1 MRVSVIGCGHLGIP
15 HAAAMAHLGHQV
27 IGVDTDSGKVSALNA
42 GEAPIYETGL
52 LELLA
57 KYTSSGDLRFTLS
70 LQEAAEFADVH
81 FLAVGTPIDSD
92 GRSYDTG
99 QVFGAVR
106 ELAPYLTR
114 PCTIMGKSTVTV
126 GTTKRLTELVHRL
139 APAGDAVDVV
149 WNPEFLRE
157 GHAIDDTLRPDRIIA
172 GLTSKRAEQ
181 TVREVYKSIIDSGVP
196 LFVMTPETAEL
207 TKGAANTFL
216 GLKISYI
223 NAVADMCAAAG
234 ADVAQLVEAL
244 GIDAR
249 IGHGGM
255 KPGIGY
261 GGGCLPK
268 DVRAF
273 TASAGQLGVDHA
285 ETLLLAAEAVND
297 RRPEHAV
304 QLIDAALDRELS
316 GARVAMLGASFKA
329 GTNDVRE
336 SPALSVASRLHKHG
350 ARVTVHDP
358 VALPTAARRH
368 PELEYADSVAEAVID
383 ADVVVVGTEWPEYQE
398 INPEALAGLAAK
410 LTVVDFRNILDG
422 DRWAAAGW
430 SVHWIGRPSTIP
442 TGRDA

>member
-15 HAAAMAHLGHQV
+15 HAAAMAQLGHQV
-27 IGVDTDSGKVSALNA
+27 IGVDTDSSKISALNS
-42 GEAPIYETGL
+42 GKAPIYEAGL
-52 LELLA
+52 SELLA
-57 KYTSSGDLRFTLS
+57 KHTASGELKFTLS
-70 LQEAAEFADVH
+70 LKMAAEFADVH

-139 APAGDAVDVV
+139 APVGDAVDVV

-172 GLTSKRAEQ
+172 GVTSERAER
-181 TVREVYKSIIDSGVP
+181 TVREVYGPIIDSGVP

-216 GLKISYI
+216 GMKISYI
-223 NAVADMCAAAG
+223 NAVADMCDAAG

-244 GIDAR
+244 GIDPR

-255 KPGIGY
+255 RPGIGY

-285 ETLLLAAEAVND
+285 EALLLAAEAVND
-297 RRPEHAV
+297 RRPEYAV
-304 QLIDAALDRELS
+304 QLIDAALDRDLS
-316 GARVAMLGASFKA
+316 GARVAMLGAAFKA

-336 SPALSVASRLHKHG
+336 SPALAVAGRLHQRG

-358 VALPTAARRH
+358 VAVPSAARRH
-368 PELEYADSVAEAVID
+368 PELEYANDVTDAVID
-383 ADVVVVGTEWPEYQE
+383 ADVVVVGTEWPQYQE
-398 INPEALAGLAAK
+398 IRPEDLNGLVATRT
-410 LTVVDFRNILDG
+410 LVDFRNIVDS
-422 DRWAAAGW
+422 DQWTEAGW
-430 SVHWIGRPSTIP
+430 TVHCVGRPSTAP
-442 TGRDA
+442 ADRSS